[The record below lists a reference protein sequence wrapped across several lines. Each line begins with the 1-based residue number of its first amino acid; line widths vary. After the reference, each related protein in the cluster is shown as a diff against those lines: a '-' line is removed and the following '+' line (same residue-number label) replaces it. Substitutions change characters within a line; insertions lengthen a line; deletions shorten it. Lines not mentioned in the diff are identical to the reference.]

1 MPIQSTEQQPAWSD
15 HYIIALTG
23 HRPKDVF
30 VRNGSNQPYENPY
43 DHTNSRWQ
51 ALQQQLEQTVE
62 QRLQEHPDRHFQ
74 LRTGMALGADLVW
87 AQAMV
92 NLKAR
97 HPDRITNIAFIPND
111 EQTEYW
117 PGPDPYLRD
126 PNGAL
131 RYDEQHRRLL
141 DPSKKASNKYR
152 YALLKSQIGHVFN
165 SAQRNPEQA
174 NGNSFAIMHQRNLD
188 MLFAGTPILPNHQSQ
203 GVDELFSFWDGLDGG
218 SAQTTQLAVN
228 HNQQLTQQLGSNAP
242 QIKLTH
248 FDPATLGFS
257 VPNAG
262 DVKSRNK
269 TTGEVT
275 YYATRRLAQFPTAV
289 VEQNFPALTAKTP
302 AAQTTRDDDWAV
314 DIPW

>member
-1 MPIQSTEQQPAWSD
+1 MPIQYANQQPAWSD

-30 VRNGSNQPYENPY
+30 VRNGSNRPYESPY

-111 EQTEYW
+111 QQTDRW

-131 RYDEQHRRLL
+131 RYDDHHQRLL
-141 DPSKKASNKYR
+141 DPNKKTSNKYR
-152 YALLKSQIGHVFN
+152 YELLKSQIGHVFN
-165 SAQRNPEQA
+165 SAQRHPDQA
-174 NGNSFAIMHQRNLD
+174 PGNSFQIMHQRNLD
-188 MLFAGTPILPNHQSQ
+188 MLFAGTPILTNHQSQ

-257 VPNAG
+257 VPKAG
-262 DVKSRNK
+262 DVKSRDK
-269 TTGEVT
+269 TTGRVS
-275 YYATRRLAQFPTAV
+275 YYATRRLAQFPV
-289 VEQNFPALTAKTP
+289 PVIEQNFPTLIDKTP
-302 AAQTTRDDDWAV
+302 AAQTGRHDDWAV